1 MNMVKIDLE
10 WLMVDEFDRPAKYA
24 NDTSAVEV
32 VRGLVIGAVL
42 GGLIWA
48 LAGFVIFKL
57 V

>member
-48 LAGFVIFKL
+48 LAGFAIFKL

>member
-1 MNMVKIDLE
+1 M
-10 WLMVDEFDRPAKYA
+10 
-24 NDTSAVEV
+24 TSAVEV
-32 VRGLVIGAVL
+32 VRGLVINAVL